1 MHDGC
6 RARVGPPVR
15 EGNRASEYVR
25 RKKLSNLVGSTLI
38 LYTWIVA
45 AILVFFF
52 FLIGRFYEIRFK
64 QDSGYRLWFIPLA
77 LFLGA
82 AVWDVWVNTHTGNP
96 LLDFVGEPGPDALL
110 LAGGAV
116 LTALG
121 YSLYR
126 TMMGGR

>member
-1 MHDGC
+1 MSHL
-6 RARVGPPVR
+6 VGPV
-15 EGNRASEYVR
+15 
-25 RKKLSNLVGSTLI
+25 LI
-38 LYTWIVA
+38 LFTWIVA

-64 QDSGYRLWFIPLA
+64 QESGYRFLLLPLI

-82 AVWDVWVNTHTGNP
+82 AVWDVLVNTHTGDP

-110 LAGGAV
+110 LIGGVV

-121 YSLYR
+121 YSLYQ
-126 TMMGGR
+126 TMMGRR